1 MVVRA
6 AIALRALQLAS
17 GLAVLAGVP
26 SGAWAAPPACDR
38 SITVTPTT
46 IPAGSRSARVRVS
59 DVSGDAQL
67 RASSGTVSA
76 PVDLGGGFL
85 LAELTTGSA
94 PPPFAIVA
102 VVGSGSCGWAVVRI
116 ATAATVPGRSAPA
129 SLVMVHPP
137 EARADR
143 DTEVLVHVFAVDD
156 QGAPRRGRAP
166 TFRPSV
172 GSIAGVEAL
181 APGVWRGRWHVPAG
195 EIRTAGVEARFGA
208 EPAGT
213 ASLARV
219 PGSPAT
225 IELSLEPSGGP
236 GGGGTPG
243 SILVH
248 IRDSAGNLTDAP
260 LELEASMGRVGPP
273 VRLDRGSVRA
283 SLEVPWTGKGE
294 AAVVTARADGAVA
307 TLSIAPP
314 SASAVRVAPLGP
326 VRADGQGQT
335 TLEVLDVVVVDAF
348 GNPASD
354 VPVGSGGRGEF
365 REALSIEP
373 GHWALL
379 YRPPRILADATEQ
392 LVVTAGAASTTVEL
406 TYLASRGFF
415 SAGLKAGM
423 VVAGGAAGPAI
434 GAEGGYWKRFGS
446 TQLGLLLDV
455 NWWMLS
461 RTSTASVDGTATS
474 YEATQNYLAFLLSL
488 GWRTPIDDRWM
499 LWAGLGGGGS
509 VVSNSAQLGG
519 QSTVSESGFAPA
531 VRGSLSAGPRLGPGF
546 LVLEARGTW
555 VGDAGL
561 STLTGSVFTF
571 LGLVGYR
578 FDVG

>member
-1 MVVRA
+1 MAVRR

-26 SGAWAAPPACDR
+26 GGARGAPPGCDR
-38 SITVTPTT
+38 AITVTPAT

-59 DVSGDAQL
+59 AVSGDAQL
-67 RASSGTVSA
+67 RASGGSLSA

-85 LAELTTGSA
+85 LAELTTGRD

-102 VVGSGSCGWAVVRI
+102 AVGSGACGWAVVRI
-116 ATAATVPGRSAPA
+116 AAAAAIPGRSAPV
-129 SLVMVHPP
+129 SLVMVQPQ

-143 DTEVLVHVFAVDD
+143 DADVLVHVFAVDD
-156 QGAPRRGRAP
+156 HGAPRRGKAP

-181 APGVWRGRWHVPAG
+181 APGVWRGRWRVPAG
-195 EIRTAGVEARFGA
+195 ETRVAGVEASFGA
-208 EPAGT
+208 EPAGS
-213 ASLARV
+213 ASLSRV
-219 PGSPAT
+219 PGPPAT
-225 IELSLEPSGGP
+225 IELSLEPSAGP
-236 GGGGTPG
+236 GGGGTP
-243 SILVH
+243 SSVLVR

-260 LELEASMGRVGPP
+260 VELESSVGRVGPP
-273 VRLDRGSVRA
+273 IRIDRGSVRA
-283 SLEVPWTGKGE
+283 ALDVPWAGKGE
-294 AAVVTARADGAVA
+294 AAVITARADRAVA
-307 TLSIAPP
+307 TLSITPP
-314 SASAVRVAPLGP
+314 SASAVRVTPPGP
-326 VRADGQGQT
+326 VRADGQGQAR
-335 TLEVLDVVVVDAF
+335 LEVLDVVVVDEF

-365 REALSIEP
+365 KEALSIEP

-379 YRPPRILADATEQ
+379 YRPPRILADSTEK

-406 TYLASRGFF
+406 TYLASRHSF

-423 VVAGGAAGPAI
+423 VAAGGALGPSI
-434 GAEGGYWKRFGS
+434 GAEGGFWKTFGS
-446 TQLGLLLDV
+446 TQLGLVLDV

-461 RTSTASVDGTATS
+461 RTSTASVGGTATS

-488 GWRTPIDDRWM
+488 GWRVPLDGRWM

-519 QSTVSESGFAPA
+519 QPTVSESGFAPA
-531 VRGSLSAGPRLGPGF
+531 VTGSLSAGPRLGPGS
-546 LVLEARGTW
+546 LVLEARATW
-555 VGDAGL
+555 IGDAGL

-578 FDVG
+578 FDAG